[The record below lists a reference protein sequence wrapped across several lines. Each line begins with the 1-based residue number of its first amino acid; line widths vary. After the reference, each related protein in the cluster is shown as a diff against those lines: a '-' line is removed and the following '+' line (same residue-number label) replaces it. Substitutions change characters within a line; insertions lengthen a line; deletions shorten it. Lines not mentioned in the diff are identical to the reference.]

1 MMSASDGQNRFWLL
15 NHFGRFL
22 ELDLMR
28 DCLFSRTLDSTA
40 YPGIFFFAD
49 DPHAGPMDVELRKV
63 VSLPV
68 PFPALTLLPQPS
80 GLVAFETRDTD
91 RPRYMTSLPDRHLDF
106 NASVIKA
113 WELYL
118 PIDEEHLHAF
128 ILLGQPALT
137 SIHDTG
143 GHQLAPLEFKDNFHV
158 AFGKTTLPL
167 LPNFETFAEIAYQVP
182 GTETTLELTD
192 GKATVSLVITRH

>member
-1 MMSASDGQNRFWLL
+1 MSASAGQNRFWLL

-49 DPHAGPMDVELRKV
+49 DPHAGRADVELRKA
-63 VSLPV
+63 VSLPM
-68 PFPALTLLPQPS
+68 PFPPLTLLPQAS

-91 RPRYMTSLPDRHLDF
+91 EPRYMRSLLDRHLDF
-106 NASVIKA
+106 NAAAIRE

-118 PIDEEHLHAF
+118 PVDEEHLHAF

-143 GHQLAPLEFKDNFHV
+143 GHALSPLELKDNFQV
-158 AFGKTTLPL
+158 VFGKIALPL
-167 LPNFETFAEIAYQVP
+167 LPNFQAFAEIAHLVP
-182 GTETTLELTD
+182 GTETALELTD
-192 GKATVSLVITRH
+192 GKAAVSLVVTRH